1 MDDLKM
7 LGQYDVAHLYPET
20 LDKGEVYRSAQVVI
34 YNGGLCVRLWLNADE
49 YDAAVLALEAAG
61 WHCTGKEK
69 DRSWWRSTRDGFDQP
84 LVIQKNLKY
93 QSPGESPKESEC
105 KIKS

>member
-1 MDDLKM
+1 MDDLKT

-49 YDAAVLALEAAG
+49 YDDAVLALEAAG

-69 DRSWWRSTRDGFDQP
+69 NLSRWRSTSDGLDQP
-84 LVIQKNLKY
+84 LLIVKNCIY

-105 KIKS
+105 QIKS